1 MFYSENGGEIDVKD
15 ILEVELTG
23 LGKQLDIESE
33 EERWFAIGISGF
45 LEMEEMEDPSG
56 LPLICIWRLPFS
68 G

>member
-33 EERWFAIGISGF
+33 EER
-45 LEMEEMEDPSG
+45 EQ
-56 LPLICIWRLPFS
+56 
-68 G
+68 